1 MNKQQLS
8 TKIWSGANVMRGKVD
23 ANDYKDYLL
32 GLIFY
37 KYLSENEEKFL
48 ISNQLPESEF
58 ESFLIEEDESTVDY
72 LQQNIGYF
80 ISYKSLFSTWIK
92 MENEFSVDNLHTA
105 LSAFNRYFSKNHNK
119 IFNNIFNALET
130 GLSKLG
136 TNTSQQT
143 KACYDLIHLV
153 NVIPVENYDVLGHVY
168 EDLIR
173 NFAETAGKK
182 SGEFY
187 TPHEVSLL
195 MSEIIA
201 TSFKE
206 KENIQIYDPTSGSGS
221 LLIHIGEAAKRYGI
235 EPNSIQYYAQEL
247 NQQTYNITRMNLVMR
262 DITPS
267 NIITRNDDTL
277 AADWPFFDE
286 NDPENTYDPLY
297 VDAVVSNPP
306 YSANWD
312 PENKELDPRFA
323 DYGLAPKSTADYA
336 FLLHGLY
343 HLNPQGLMTIVL
355 PHGVLFR
362 GGSEGLIRERLIE
375 KRQIEAI
382 IGLPADIFF
391 GTGIPTIIMVLSK
404 RVRHDDGILIID
416 ASKNF
421 IKDGKKNRLQ
431 ASDIKRISDAV
442 KERKDIENFCRVVPL
457 EEIRA
462 NDYNLNIP
470 RYVDTSTKPESW
482 DIYASMFGG
491 IPTNELKE
499 LDKFWKVFPSL
510 QADLFESNNGSTLK
524 LKNENIRE
532 VVENNSDVVD
542 YKERYKQALSSFDLW
557 LSEEIL
563 EEPTLVNRSTEE
575 DQIAKELFN
584 RLEGIPLVDKYD
596 AYQQLDNAW
605 TTISSDLEEI
615 IENQSL
621 DVARI
626 VEPRMVEKNKKEVQE
641 GWQGRTIPFELAQQ
655 ELLADDLLTI
665 KSLNNRLDAISS
677 ELDEIFES
685 LTEEERASEITN
697 DAEDSFNKSAFN
709 KYLKTADTSEGTLG
723 SKIKKANKLVTEEKQ
738 IGKQIKDL
746 SSELDNKTISL
757 IQNLTDEQ
765 IKNLLEK
772 KWITPLMTS
781 ILALSSNAIENLVS
795 SVTALHKKYDTSLL
809 DLENEIQSTELELC
823 ESLAQLTG
831 SDADM
836 QGIAE
841 LISLLGGE
849 K

>member
-8 TKIWSGANVMRGKVD
+8 AKIWAMANVLRGKVD
-23 ANDYKDYLL
+23 ANDYKDFLL
-32 GLIFY
+32 GIIFY
-37 KYLSENEEKFL
+37 KFLSVKEESFMISKGMDSSEFNECLTDTSENSIIFCQKNL
-48 ISNQLPESEF
+48 
-58 ESFLIEEDESTVDY
+58 
-72 LQQNIGYF
+72 GYF
-80 ISYKSLFSTWIK
+80 ISYDNLFSTWI
-92 MENEFSVDNLHTA
+92 NADSDFTVDNLHVA
-105 LSAFNRYFSKNHNK
+105 LSAFERYYSKKYNK
-119 IFNNIFNALET
+119 IFKGIFTALET

-136 TNTSQQT
+136 NNTSQQT

-153 NVIPVENYDVLGHVY
+153 NQIPVEKFDVLGHVY

-173 NFAETAGKK
+173 HFAESAGKK

-187 TPHEVSLL
+187 TPTEVSIL
-195 MSEIIA
+195 MSEIVA
-201 TSFKE
+201 ASFDNKT
-206 KENIQIYDPTSGSGS
+206 NIQIFDPTSGSGS
-221 LLIHIGEAAKRYGI
+221 LLIHIGEAAKQHNI
-235 EPNSIQYYAQEL
+235 NKSCIQYYAQEL

-277 AADWPFFDE
+277 ATDWPFFDE
-286 NDPENTYDPLY
+286 SDPENTYNPLY

-382 IGLPADIFF
+382 IGLPSNIFF

-404 RVRHDDGILIID
+404 RLRHDDGVLIID
-416 ASKNF
+416 ASKYF
-421 IKDGKKNRLQ
+421 IKDGKQNKLQ

-442 KERKDIENFCRVVPL
+442 IERKDIENFCRVVPL

-470 RYVDTSTKPESW
+470 RYVDTSAKPESW

-491 IPTNELKE
+491 IPANELNE

-532 VVENNSDVVD
+532 VIENNSDVVN

-557 LSEEIL
+557 LSEELL

-575 DQIAKELFN
+575 DQIAKNLFSK
-584 RLEGIPLVDKYD
+584 LEGIPLIDKYD

-605 TTISSDLEEI
+605 AIISSDLEEI
-615 IENQSL
+615 IEKKSL
-621 DVARI
+621 DVARV

-641 GWQGRTIPFELAQQ
+641 GWYEKIIPFELAQQ
-655 ELLADDLLTI
+655 ELLANDLLAI
-665 KSLNNRLDAISS
+665 KALNNRLDAISS
-677 ELDEIFES
+677 ELDETFES

-709 KYLKTADTSEGTLG
+709 KFLKTADTSEGTLG
-723 SKIKKANKLVTEEKQ
+723 SKIKKANKLVIEEKQ
-738 IGKQIKDL
+738 IGKQIKEL

-765 IKNLLEK
+765 IKNLLEN
-772 KWITPLMTS
+772 KWITPLMSS
-781 ILALSSNAIENLVS
+781 ILALSNNAIENLVS
-795 SVTALHKKYDTSLL
+795 NVTSLYKKYDTSLF

-831 SDADM
+831 NDTDM

>member
-1 MNKQQLS
+1 
-8 TKIWSGANVMRGKVD
+8 
-23 ANDYKDYLL
+23 
-32 GLIFY
+32 
-37 KYLSENEEKFL
+37 
-48 ISNQLPESEF
+48 
-58 ESFLIEEDESTVDY
+58 
-72 LQQNIGYF
+72 
-80 ISYKSLFSTWIK
+80 
-92 MENEFSVDNLHTA
+92 
-105 LSAFNRYFSKNHNK
+105 
-119 IFNNIFNALET
+119 
-130 GLSKLG
+130 
-136 TNTSQQT
+136 
-143 KACYDLIHLV
+143 
-153 NVIPVENYDVLGHVY
+153 
-168 EDLIR
+168 
-173 NFAETAGKK
+173 
-182 SGEFY
+182 
-187 TPHEVSLL
+187 
-195 MSEIIA
+195 
-201 TSFKE
+201 
-206 KENIQIYDPTSGSGS
+206 
-221 LLIHIGEAAKRYGI
+221 
-235 EPNSIQYYAQEL
+235 
-247 NQQTYNITRMNLVMR
+247 MNLVMR
-262 DITPS
+262 DISPS

-277 AADWPFFDE
+277 SADWPFFDE

-442 KERKDIENFCRVVPL
+442 KERKDIESFCRVVPL

-491 IPTNELKE
+491 IPVNELHE

-510 QADLFESNNGSTLK
+510 QADLFESNNSSTLK

-532 VVENNSDVVD
+532 VVENNFDVVN
-542 YKERYKQALSSFDLW
+542 YKERYEQALSSFDLW
-557 LSEEIL
+557 LSEELL
-563 EEPTLVNRSTEE
+563 EEPTLVNRSIEE

-596 AYQQLDNAW
+596 AYQQLDNTW
-605 TTISSDLEEI
+605 TIINSDLEEI

-641 GWQGRTIPFELAQQ
+641 GWQGRTVPFELAQQ
-655 ELLADDLLTI
+655 ELLADDLLAI
-665 KSLNNRLDAISS
+665 KSLNNRLDAISL

-685 LTEEERASEITN
+685 LTEEERTSEITN

-738 IGKQIKDL
+738 IDKQIKEL

-781 ILALSSNAIENLVS
+781 ILALSNNAIENLVS
-795 SVTALHKKYDTSLL
+795 NVTSLHKKYDTSLL

-831 SDADM
+831 NDADM

>member
-8 TKIWSGANVMRGKVD
+8 SKIWAMANILRGKVD
-23 ANDYKDYLL
+23 ANDYKDFLL
-32 GLIFY
+32 GIIFY
-37 KYLSENEEKFL
+37 KFLSVKEENFM
-48 ISNQLPESEF
+48 ISKGMDSSEF
-58 ESFLIEEDESTVDY
+58 NEYLTDTSESSISFCQKNL
-72 LQQNIGYF
+72 GYF
-80 ISYKSLFSTWIK
+80 ISYDNLFSTWISADS
-92 MENEFSVDNLHTA
+92 NFTVDNLHVA
-105 LSAFNRYFSKNHNK
+105 LSAFERYYSKKYDK
-119 IFNNIFNALET
+119 IFKGIFTALET

-153 NVIPVENYDVLGHVY
+153 NQIPVEKFDVLGHVY

-173 NFAETAGKK
+173 HFAESAGKK

-187 TPHEVSLL
+187 TPTEVSIL
-195 MSEIIA
+195 MSEIVA
-201 TSFKE
+201 TSFNSKT
-206 KENIQIYDPTSGSGS
+206 NIQIFDPTSGSGS
-221 LLIHIGEAAKRYGI
+221 LLIHIGEAAKQHNI
-235 EPNSIQYYAQEL
+235 NKSCIQYYAQEL

-277 AADWPFFDE
+277 ATDWPFFDE
-286 NDPENTYDPLY
+286 SDPENTYNPLY

-312 PENKELDPRFA
+312 PDNKELDPRFA

-382 IGLPADIFF
+382 IGLPPNIFF

-404 RVRHDDGILIID
+404 RLRHDDGVLIID
-416 ASKNF
+416 ASKYF
-421 IKDGKKNRLQ
+421 IKDGKQNKLQ

-491 IPTNELKE
+491 IPVNELHE

-510 QADLFESNNGSTLK
+510 QADLFESNNSSTLK

-532 VVENNSDVVD
+532 VVENNFDVVN
-542 YKERYKQALSSFDLW
+542 YKERYEQALSSFDLW
-557 LSEEIL
+557 LSEELL
-563 EEPTLVNRSTEE
+563 EEPTLVNRSIEE

-596 AYQQLDNAW
+596 AYQQLDNTW
-605 TTISSDLEEI
+605 TIINSDLEEI

-655 ELLADDLLTI
+655 ELLADDLLAI
-665 KSLNNRLDAISS
+665 KSLNNRLDAISL

-685 LTEEERASEITN
+685 LTEEERTSEITN

-738 IGKQIKDL
+738 IDKQIKEL

-781 ILALSSNAIENLVS
+781 ILALSNNAIENLVS
-795 SVTALHKKYDTSLL
+795 NVTSLHKKYDTSLL

-831 SDADM
+831 NDADM

>member
-1 MNKQQLS
+1 
-8 TKIWSGANVMRGKVD
+8 
-23 ANDYKDYLL
+23 
-32 GLIFY
+32 
-37 KYLSENEEKFL
+37 
-48 ISNQLPESEF
+48 
-58 ESFLIEEDESTVDY
+58 
-72 LQQNIGYF
+72 
-80 ISYKSLFSTWIK
+80 
-92 MENEFSVDNLHTA
+92 
-105 LSAFNRYFSKNHNK
+105 
-119 IFNNIFNALET
+119 
-130 GLSKLG
+130 
-136 TNTSQQT
+136 
-143 KACYDLIHLV
+143 
-153 NVIPVENYDVLGHVY
+153 
-168 EDLIR
+168 
-173 NFAETAGKK
+173 
-182 SGEFY
+182 
-187 TPHEVSLL
+187 
-195 MSEIIA
+195 MSEIVA
-201 TSFKE
+201 TSFDNKT
-206 KENIQIYDPTSGSGS
+206 NIQIFDPTSGSGS
-221 LLIHIGEAAKRYGI
+221 LLIHIGEAAKQHNI
-235 EPNSIQYYAQEL
+235 NKSCIQYYAQEL

-267 NIITRNDDTL
+267 NIITRNEDTL
-277 AADWPFFDE
+277 GTDWPFFDE
-286 NDPENTYDPLY
+286 NDPENTYNPLY

-382 IGLPADIFF
+382 IGLPSNIFF

-404 RVRHDDGILIID
+404 RLRHDDGILIID
-416 ASKNF
+416 ASKYF
-421 IKDGKKNRLQ
+421 IKDGKQKKLQ

-442 KERKDIENFCRVVPL
+442 KERKDIDNFCRVVPL

-470 RYVDTSTKPESW
+470 RYVDTSAKPESW

-491 IPTNELKE
+491 IPVNELNK
-499 LDKFWKVFPSL
+499 LNKFWKVFPSL

-524 LKNENIRE
+524 LKDENIRE
-532 VVENNSDVVD
+532 VVENNSDVVN
-542 YKERYKQALSSFDLW
+542 YKERYKQTLSSFDFW
-557 LSEEIL
+557 LSEELL

-584 RLEGIPLVDKYD
+584 RLEGTPLVDKYD

-605 TTISSDLEEI
+605 SIISLDLEEI
-615 IENQSL
+615 IEKKSL
-621 DVARI
+621 DIARV
-626 VEPRMVEKNKKEVQE
+626 VEPRMIEKNKKEVQE
-641 GWQGRTIPFELAQQ
+641 GWQGKTIPFELAQQ
-655 ELLADDLLTI
+655 ELLADDLLAI
-665 KSLNNRLDAISS
+665 KSLKNRLDAISS

-697 DAEDSFNKSAFN
+697 DAEDGFNKSAFN

-738 IGKQIKDL
+738 IGKQIKEL
-746 SSELDNKTISL
+746 STELDNKTISL

-765 IKNLLEK
+765 IKSLLEK
-772 KWITPLMTS
+772 KWITPLMSS
-781 ILALSSNAIENLVS
+781 ICALSDNAIENLVS
-795 SVTALHKKYDTSLL
+795 SVIALHKKYDTSLL

-831 SDADM
+831 NDADM

>member
-1 MNKQQLS
+1 
-8 TKIWSGANVMRGKVD
+8 
-23 ANDYKDYLL
+23 
-32 GLIFY
+32 
-37 KYLSENEEKFL
+37 
-48 ISNQLPESEF
+48 
-58 ESFLIEEDESTVDY
+58 
-72 LQQNIGYF
+72 
-80 ISYKSLFSTWIK
+80 
-92 MENEFSVDNLHTA
+92 
-105 LSAFNRYFSKNHNK
+105 
-119 IFNNIFNALET
+119 
-130 GLSKLG
+130 
-136 TNTSQQT
+136 
-143 KACYDLIHLV
+143 
-153 NVIPVENYDVLGHVY
+153 
-168 EDLIR
+168 
-173 NFAETAGKK
+173 
-182 SGEFY
+182 
-187 TPHEVSLL
+187 
-195 MSEIIA
+195 
-201 TSFKE
+201 
-206 KENIQIYDPTSGSGS
+206 
-221 LLIHIGEAAKRYGI
+221 
-235 EPNSIQYYAQEL
+235 
-247 NQQTYNITRMNLVMR
+247 
-262 DITPS
+262 
-267 NIITRNDDTL
+267 
-277 AADWPFFDE
+277 
-286 NDPENTYDPLY
+286 
-297 VDAVVSNPP
+297 
-306 YSANWD
+306 
-312 PENKELDPRFA
+312 
-323 DYGLAPKSTADYA
+323 
-336 FLLHGLY
+336 
-343 HLNPQGLMTIVL
+343 MTIVL

-491 IPTNELKE
+491 IPVNELNE
-499 LDKFWKVFPSL
+499 LNKFWKVFPSL
-510 QADLFESNNGSTLK
+510 QADLFESSNGSTLK
-524 LKNENIRE
+524 LKSENIRD
-532 VVENNSDVVD
+532 VVENNSDVVN

-557 LSEEIL
+557 LSEELL

-575 DQIAKELFN
+575 EQIAKELFS

-605 TTISSDLEEI
+605 SIISSDLEEI
-615 IENQSL
+615 IEKKSL
-621 DVARI
+621 DIARV

-655 ELLADDLLTI
+655 ELLAEDLLTI

-738 IGKQIKDL
+738 IGKQIKEL
-746 SSELDNKTISL
+746 STELDNKTISL

-772 KWITPLMTS
+772 KWITPLMSS
-781 ILALSSNAIENLVS
+781 IFALSDNAIENLVS
-795 SVTALHKKYDTSLL
+795 SVTALHEKYDTSLL

-823 ESLAQLTG
+823 ESLAKLTG
-831 SDADM
+831 NDADM

>member
-1 MNKQQLS
+1 
-8 TKIWSGANVMRGKVD
+8 
-23 ANDYKDYLL
+23 
-32 GLIFY
+32 
-37 KYLSENEEKFL
+37 
-48 ISNQLPESEF
+48 
-58 ESFLIEEDESTVDY
+58 
-72 LQQNIGYF
+72 
-80 ISYKSLFSTWIK
+80 
-92 MENEFSVDNLHTA
+92 
-105 LSAFNRYFSKNHNK
+105 
-119 IFNNIFNALET
+119 
-130 GLSKLG
+130 
-136 TNTSQQT
+136 
-143 KACYDLIHLV
+143 
-153 NVIPVENYDVLGHVY
+153 
-168 EDLIR
+168 
-173 NFAETAGKK
+173 
-182 SGEFY
+182 
-187 TPHEVSLL
+187 
-195 MSEIIA
+195 
-201 TSFKE
+201 
-206 KENIQIYDPTSGSGS
+206 
-221 LLIHIGEAAKRYGI
+221 
-235 EPNSIQYYAQEL
+235 
-247 NQQTYNITRMNLVMR
+247 
-262 DITPS
+262 
-267 NIITRNDDTL
+267 
-277 AADWPFFDE
+277 
-286 NDPENTYDPLY
+286 

-442 KERKDIENFCRVVPL
+442 KERKDIENFCRVVSL

-470 RYVDTSTKPESW
+470 RYVDTSNKPESW

-491 IPTNELKE
+491 IPVNELNE

-510 QADLFESNNGSTLK
+510 QADLFESNNSSTLM
-524 LKNENIRE
+524 LKNKNIRE
-532 VVENNSDVVD
+532 VVENNSDVVN
-542 YKERYKQALSSFDLW
+542 YKECYKRALSSFDLW
-557 LSEEIL
+557 LSEELL

-596 AYQQLDNAW
+596 AYQQLDNTW
-605 TTISSDLEEI
+605 TIINSDLEEI
-615 IENQSL
+615 IEKQSL

-626 VEPRMVEKNKKEVQE
+626 VEPRMVEKNKKEVQV
-641 GWQGRTIPFELAQQ
+641 GWQGRIIPFELAQQ
-655 ELLADDLLTI
+655 ELLANDLLAI

-697 DAEDSFNKSAFN
+697 DAEDNFNKSAFN
-709 KYLKTADTSEGTLG
+709 KFLKTADTSEGTLG

-738 IGKQIKDL
+738 IGKQIKEL
-746 SSELDNKTISL
+746 TSELDNTTISL

-781 ILALSSNAIENLVS
+781 ILTLSNNAIENLVS
-795 SVTALHKKYDTSLL
+795 SVTSLHKKYDTSLL

-831 SDADM
+831 NDADM

>member
-1 MNKQQLS
+1 
-8 TKIWSGANVMRGKVD
+8 
-23 ANDYKDYLL
+23 
-32 GLIFY
+32 
-37 KYLSENEEKFL
+37 
-48 ISNQLPESEF
+48 
-58 ESFLIEEDESTVDY
+58 
-72 LQQNIGYF
+72 
-80 ISYKSLFSTWIK
+80 
-92 MENEFSVDNLHTA
+92 
-105 LSAFNRYFSKNHNK
+105 
-119 IFNNIFNALET
+119 
-130 GLSKLG
+130 
-136 TNTSQQT
+136 
-143 KACYDLIHLV
+143 
-153 NVIPVENYDVLGHVY
+153 
-168 EDLIR
+168 
-173 NFAETAGKK
+173 
-182 SGEFY
+182 
-187 TPHEVSLL
+187 
-195 MSEIIA
+195 
-201 TSFKE
+201 
-206 KENIQIYDPTSGSGS
+206 
-221 LLIHIGEAAKRYGI
+221 
-235 EPNSIQYYAQEL
+235 
-247 NQQTYNITRMNLVMR
+247 
-262 DITPS
+262 
-267 NIITRNDDTL
+267 
-277 AADWPFFDE
+277 
-286 NDPENTYDPLY
+286 
-297 VDAVVSNPP
+297 
-306 YSANWD
+306 
-312 PENKELDPRFA
+312 
-323 DYGLAPKSTADYA
+323 
-336 FLLHGLY
+336 
-343 HLNPQGLMTIVL
+343 MTIVL

-404 RVRHDDGILIID
+404 RIRHDDGILIID

-431 ASDIKRISDAV
+431 ASDIKRISDAI

-470 RYVDTSTKPESW
+470 RYVDTSAKPESW

-491 IPTNELKE
+491 IPTNELNE

-510 QADLFESNNGSTLK
+510 QADLFESNNGPTLK

-557 LSEEIL
+557 LSEELL

-626 VEPRMVEKNKKEVQE
+626 VEPRMVEKNKKQVQE

-781 ILALSSNAIENLVS
+781 ILALSNNAIENLVS

-823 ESLAQLTG
+823 ESLTQLTG
-831 SDADM
+831 NDADM

>member
-8 TKIWSGANVMRGKVD
+8 SKIWAMANILRGKVD
-23 ANDYKDYLL
+23 ANDYKDFLL
-32 GLIFY
+32 GIIFY
-37 KYLSENEEKFL
+37 KFLSVKEENFM
-48 ISNQLPESEF
+48 ISKGMDSSEF
-58 ESFLIEEDESTVDY
+58 NECLTDTSESSIIFCQKNL
-72 LQQNIGYF
+72 GYF
-80 ISYKSLFSTWIK
+80 ISYDNLFSTWISADSD
-92 MENEFSVDNLHTA
+92 FTVDNLHVA
-105 LSAFNRYFSKNHNK
+105 LSAFERYYSKKYNK
-119 IFNNIFNALET
+119 IFKGIFTALET

-153 NVIPVENYDVLGHVY
+153 NQIPVEKFDVLGHVY

-173 NFAETAGKK
+173 HFAESAGKK

-187 TPHEVSLL
+187 TPTEVSIL
-195 MSEIIA
+195 MSEIVA
-201 TSFKE
+201 TSFDNKT
-206 KENIQIYDPTSGSGS
+206 NIQIFDPTSGSGS
-221 LLIHIGEAAKRYGI
+221 LLIHIGEAAKQHNI
-235 EPNSIQYYAQEL
+235 NKSCIQYYAQEL

-277 AADWPFFDE
+277 ATDWPFFDE
-286 NDPENTYDPLY
+286 SDPENTYNPLY

-343 HLNPQGLMTIVL
+343 HLNPQGLMAIVL

-382 IGLPADIFF
+382 IGLPSNIFF

-404 RVRHDDGILIID
+404 RLRHDDGILIID
-416 ASKNF
+416 ASKYF
-421 IKDGKKNRLQ
+421 IKDGKQNKLQ

-470 RYVDTSTKPESW
+470 RYVDTSAKPESW

-491 IPTNELKE
+491 IPANELNE
-499 LDKFWKVFPSL
+499 LTKFWKVFPSL
-510 QADLFESNNGSTLK
+510 QADLFGSNNSSTLK
-524 LKNENIRE
+524 LKNKNIRE
-532 VVENNSDVVD
+532 VVENNSDVVN

-557 LSEEIL
+557 LSEELL
-563 EEPTLVNRSTEE
+563 EEPTLVNRSIEE
-575 DQIAKELFN
+575 DRIAKELFK

-596 AYQQLDNAW
+596 AYQKLNNAW
-605 TTISSDLEEI
+605 TIINSDLEEI
-615 IENQSL
+615 IEKQSL
-621 DVARI
+621 GVARV
-626 VEPRMVEKNKKEVQE
+626 VEPHMVEKNKKEVQE
-641 GWQGRTIPFELAQQ
+641 GWYEKIIPFELAQQ
-655 ELLADDLLTI
+655 ELLADDLLAI
-665 KSLNNRLDAISS
+665 KSLNNRLDAISA

-709 KYLKTADTSEGTLG
+709 KFLKTADTSEGTLG
-723 SKIKKANKLVTEEKQ
+723 SKIKKANKLVIEEKQ
-738 IGKQIKDL
+738 IGKQIKEL

-765 IKNLLEK
+765 IMNLLEK

-781 ILALSSNAIENLVS
+781 ILALSNNAIENLVS
-795 SVTALHKKYDTSLL
+795 SVTSLHKKYDTSLL

-831 SDADM
+831 NDADM

>member
-8 TKIWSGANVMRGKVD
+8 GKIWAMANILRGKVD
-23 ANDYKDYLL
+23 ANDYKDFLL
-32 GLIFY
+32 GIIFY
-37 KYLSENEEKFL
+37 KFLSVKEENFM
-48 ISNQLPESEF
+48 ISKGMDPSEF
-58 ESFLIEEDESTVDY
+58 NECLTDTSESSINFCQKNL
-72 LQQNIGYF
+72 GYF
-80 ISYKSLFSTWIK
+80 ISYHNLFSTWISDGDD
-92 MENEFSVDNLHTA
+92 FTVDNLHVA
-105 LSAFNRYFSKNHNK
+105 LSAFERYYSKKYDK
-119 IFNNIFNALET
+119 IFKGIFTALET

-136 TNTSQQT
+136 NNTSQQT
-143 KACYDLIHLV
+143 KACYDLIHLI
-153 NVIPVENYDVLGHVY
+153 NEIPVEKFDVLGHVY

-173 NFAETAGKK
+173 HFAESAGKK

-187 TPHEVSLL
+187 TPTEVSIL
-195 MSEIIA
+195 MSEIVA
-201 TSFKE
+201 TSFDNKTS
-206 KENIQIYDPTSGSGS
+206 IQIFDPTSGSGS
-221 LLIHIGEAAKRYGI
+221 LLIHIGEAAKQRNI
-235 EPNSIQYYAQEL
+235 NKSCVQYYAQEL

-267 NIITRNDDTL
+267 NIITRNEDTL
-277 AADWPFFDE
+277 GTDWPFFDE
-286 NDPENTYDPLY
+286 NDPENTYNPLY

-343 HLNPQGLMTIVL
+343 HLNPQGLMAIVL

-382 IGLPADIFF
+382 IGLPPNIFF

-404 RVRHDDGILIID
+404 RLRHDDGILIID
-416 ASKNF
+416 ASKYF
-421 IKDGKKNRLQ
+421 IKDGKQNKLQ

-442 KERKDIENFCRVVPL
+442 KERKDIDNFCRVVPL

-470 RYVDTSTKPESW
+470 RYVDTSDKPESW

-491 IPTNELKE
+491 IPVNELNE
-499 LDKFWKVFPSL
+499 LNKFWKVFPSL
-510 QADLFESNNGSTLK
+510 QADLFESANNSTLR
-524 LKNENIRE
+524 LKNENIRDVIE
-532 VVENNSDVVD
+532 SNSDVSS

-557 LSEEIL
+557 LSEELL
-563 EEPTLVNRSTEE
+563 EEPTLVHRSTEE
-575 DQIAKELFN
+575 ERIAKELFS

-605 TTISSDLEEI
+605 KIINSDLEEI
-615 IENQSL
+615 TEKQSL
-621 DVARI
+621 DIART
-626 VEPRMVEKNKKEVQE
+626 VESHIVEKNKKEVQE
-641 GWQGRTIPFELAQQ
+641 GWQEKIIPFELAQQ
-655 ELLADDLLTI
+655 ELLADDLLAI
-665 KSLNNRLDAISS
+665 KTLNTRLDAISS

-709 KYLKTADTSEGTLG
+709 KFLKTADTSEGSLG

-738 IGKQIKDL
+738 ISKQIKGL

-781 ILALSSNAIENLVS
+781 ILALSNNAIEDLVS
-795 SVTALHKKYDTSLL
+795 SVTSLHKKYDTSLL

-823 ESLAQLTG
+823 ESLKQLTG
-831 SDADM
+831 NDDDM

>member
-1 MNKQQLS
+1 MNKQRLS
-8 TKIWSGANVMRGKVD
+8 SKIWAMANVLRGKVD
-23 ANDYKDYLL
+23 ANDYKDFLL
-32 GLIFY
+32 GIIFY
-37 KYLSENEEKFL
+37 KFLSVK
-48 ISNQLPESEF
+48 
-58 ESFLIEEDESTVDY
+58 EEDFMISKGMDSSKFNEYLTDTSESSIIFCQKN
-72 LQQNIGYF
+72 LGYF
-80 ISYKSLFSTWIK
+80 ISYDNLFSTWI
-92 MENEFSVDNLHTA
+92 NADSDFTVDNLHIA
-105 LSAFNRYFSKNHNK
+105 LSAFERYYSKKYNK
-119 IFNNIFNALET
+119 IFKGIFTALET

-136 TNTSQQT
+136 SNTSQQT

-153 NVIPVENYDVLGHVY
+153 NQIPVEKFDVLGHVY

-173 NFAETAGKK
+173 HFAEKAGKK

-187 TPHEVSLL
+187 TPTEVSIL
-195 MSEIIA
+195 MSEIVA
-201 TSFKE
+201 TAFDNKT
-206 KENIQIYDPTSGSGS
+206 NIQIFDPTSGSGS
-221 LLIHIGEAAKRYGI
+221 LLIHIGEAAKQHNI
-235 EPNSIQYYAQEL
+235 NKSCIQYYAQEL

-277 AADWPFFDE
+277 ATDWPFFDE
-286 NDPENTYDPLY
+286 SDPDNTYNPLY

-312 PENKELDPRFA
+312 PDNKELDPRFA

-382 IGLPADIFF
+382 IGLPSNIFF

-404 RVRHDDGILIID
+404 RLRHDDGILIID
-416 ASKNF
+416 ASKYF
-421 IKDGKKNRLQ
+421 IKDGKQNKLQ

-491 IPTNELKE
+491 IPVNELNE
-499 LDKFWKVFPSL
+499 LNKYWKVFPSL
-510 QADLFESNNGSTLK
+510 QTNLFESNNDSTLK
-524 LKNENIRE
+524 LKNKNIRE
-532 VVENNSDVVD
+532 VIETNSDVIN
-542 YKERYKQALSSFDLW
+542 YKEHYKQALSSFDLW
-557 LSEEIL
+557 LSEELL
-563 EEPTLVNRSTEE
+563 EEPTFVNRSTEE

-605 TTISSDLEEI
+605 AIISSDLEEI
-615 IENQSL
+615 IEKKSL
-621 DVARI
+621 DTART

-641 GWQGRTIPFELAQQ
+641 GWQGKTIPFELAQQ
-655 ELLADDLLTI
+655 ELLADDLLEI
-665 KSLNNRLDAISS
+665 KSLNNRLDAISA

-697 DAEDSFNKSAFN
+697 DAEDNFNKSAFN

-738 IGKQIKDL
+738 IGKQIKEL
-746 SSELDNKTISL
+746 SSELDNKTISI

-781 ILALSSNAIENLVS
+781 ILALSNNAIENLVS

>member
-8 TKIWSGANVMRGKVD
+8 TKIWAMANVLRGKVD
-23 ANDYKDYLL
+23 ANDYKDFLL
-32 GLIFY
+32 GIIFY
-37 KYLSENEEKFL
+37 KFLSVKEENFMISKGMDSSEFNECLTDTSENSIIFCQKNL
-48 ISNQLPESEF
+48 
-58 ESFLIEEDESTVDY
+58 
-72 LQQNIGYF
+72 GYF
-80 ISYKSLFSTWIK
+80 ISYDNLFSTWI
-92 MENEFSVDNLHTA
+92 NADSDFTVDNLHVA
-105 LSAFNRYFSKNHNK
+105 LSAFERYYSKKYNK
-119 IFNNIFNALET
+119 IFKCIFTALET

-136 TNTSQQT
+136 NNTSQQT

-153 NVIPVENYDVLGHVY
+153 NQIPVEKFDVLGHVY

-173 NFAETAGKK
+173 YFAESAGKK

-187 TPHEVSLL
+187 TPTEVSIL
-195 MSEIIA
+195 MSEIVA
-201 TSFKE
+201 TSFDNKT
-206 KENIQIYDPTSGSGS
+206 NIQIFDPTSGSGS
-221 LLIHIGEAAKRYGI
+221 LLIHIGEAAKQHNISKGC
-235 EPNSIQYYAQEL
+235 IQYYAQEL

-277 AADWPFFDE
+277 STDWPFFDE

-457 EEIRA
+457 EEIRD

-482 DIYASMFGG
+482 DIYTSMFGG
-491 IPTNELKE
+491 IPVNELNE
-499 LDKFWKVFPSL
+499 LNKYWKVFPSL
-510 QADLFESNNGSTLK
+510 QADLFESNNGPTLK

-532 VVENNSDVVD
+532 VVENNSDVVN

-557 LSEEIL
+557 LSEVLL

-575 DQIAKELFN
+575 DRIAKELFS

-596 AYQQLDNAW
+596 AYQQLDNVWAI
-605 TTISSDLEEI
+605 ISSDLEEI
-615 IENQSL
+615 IEKKSL

-655 ELLADDLLTI
+655 ELLDDNLLAI

-709 KYLKTADTSEGTLG
+709 KFLKTADTSEGTLG

-738 IGKQIKDL
+738 IGKQIKEL
-746 SSELDNKTISL
+746 TFELDNKTISI

-772 KWITPLMTS
+772 KWITPLMSS
-781 ILALSSNAIENLVS
+781 IFALSDNAIENLVS
-795 SVTALHKKYDTSLL
+795 SVTGLYKKYDTSLL

-831 SDADM
+831 NDADM

>member
-8 TKIWSGANVMRGKVD
+8 SKIWAMANVLRGKVD
-23 ANDYKDYLL
+23 ANDYKDFLL
-32 GLIFY
+32 GIIFY
-37 KYLSENEEKFL
+37 KFLSVKEENFM
-48 ISNQLPESEF
+48 ISKGMDSSEF
-58 ESFLIEEDESTVDY
+58 NEYLTDTSESSIIFCQKNL
-72 LQQNIGYF
+72 GYF
-80 ISYKSLFSTWIK
+80 ISYDNLFSTWISADSD
-92 MENEFSVDNLHTA
+92 FTVDNLHVA
-105 LSAFNRYFSKNHNK
+105 LSAFERYYSKKYNK
-119 IFNNIFNALET
+119 IFKGIFTALET

-153 NVIPVENYDVLGHVY
+153 NQIPVEKFDVLGHVY

-173 NFAETAGKK
+173 HFAESAGKK

-187 TPHEVSLL
+187 TPTEVSIL
-195 MSEIIA
+195 MSEIVA
-201 TSFKE
+201 TSFDNKT
-206 KENIQIYDPTSGSGS
+206 NIQIFDPTSGSGS
-221 LLIHIGEAAKRYGI
+221 LLIHIGEAAKQHNI
-235 EPNSIQYYAQEL
+235 NKSCIQYYAQEL

-277 AADWPFFDE
+277 ATDWPFFDE
-286 NDPENTYDPLY
+286 SDPENTYNPLY

-312 PENKELDPRFA
+312 PDNKELDPRFA

-382 IGLPADIFF
+382 IGLPPNIFF

-404 RVRHDDGILIID
+404 RLRHDDGVLIID
-416 ASKNF
+416 ASKYF
-421 IKDGKKNRLQ
+421 IKDGKQNKLQ

-470 RYVDTSTKPESW
+470 RYVDTSAKPESW

-491 IPTNELKE
+491 IPVDELNELN
-499 LDKFWKVFPSL
+499 KFWKVFPSL
-510 QADLFESNNGSTLK
+510 QADLFESNTGSTLN

-532 VVENNSDVVD
+532 VVENNSDVVN

-557 LSEEIL
+557 LSEELL

-575 DQIAKELFN
+575 DQIAKELFS

-605 TTISSDLEEI
+605 TIINSDLEEI
-615 IENQSL
+615 IEKQSL
-621 DVARI
+621 EIART
-626 VEPRMVEKNKKEVQE
+626 VEPLIVEKNKKEVQE

-655 ELLADDLLTI
+655 ELLADDLLAI

-738 IGKQIKDL
+738 IGKQIKEL
-746 SSELDNKTISL
+746 SSELDNKTIAL

-781 ILALSSNAIENLVS
+781 ILALSNNVIENLVS
-795 SVTALHKKYDTSLL
+795 NVTSLHKKYDTSLL

-831 SDADM
+831 NDADM

>member
-8 TKIWSGANVMRGKVD
+8 TKIWSAANVMRGKVD

-48 ISNQLPESEF
+48 ISNQLSESEF
-58 ESFLIEEDESTVDY
+58 ESFLIEEDENSVDY

-80 ISYKSLFSTWIK
+80 ISYKNLFSTWIK

-105 LSAFNRYFSKNHNK
+105 LSAFNRYFAKNHNK

-195 MSEIIA
+195 
-201 TSFKE
+201 
-206 KENIQIYDPTSGSGS
+206 
-221 LLIHIGEAAKRYGI
+221 IHIGEAAKRYGI

-286 NDPENTYDPLY
+286 NDPENTYNPLY

-382 IGLPADIFF
+382 VGLPADIFF

-431 ASDIKRISDAV
+431 ASDIKRISDAI

-462 NDYNLNIP
+462 NNYNLNIP
-470 RYVDTSTKPESW
+470 RYVDTSNKPESW

-491 IPTNELKE
+491 IPANELNE
-499 LDKFWKVFPSL
+499 LNKFWKVFPSL
-510 QADLFESNNGSTLK
+510 QADLFESINSSTLR
-524 LKNENIRE
+524 LKNRNIRG
-532 VVENNSDVVD
+532 VIENNSDVSS

-557 LSEEIL
+557 LSEELL

-596 AYQQLDNAW
+596 AYQQLDNTW
-605 TTISSDLEEI
+605 TIIKSDLEEI
-615 IENQSL
+615 TEKQSL
-621 DVARI
+621 DIART
-626 VEPRMVEKNKKEVQE
+626 VEPRIVEKNKKEVQE
-641 GWQGRTIPFELAQQ
+641 GWQGKIIPFELAQQ
-655 ELLADDLLTI
+655 ELLADNLLAI

-697 DAEDSFNKSAFN
+697 DAEDSFNKSTFN

-738 IGKQIKDL
+738 IGKQIKEL

-781 ILALSSNAIENLVS
+781 ILALSNNAIEDLIS
-795 SVTALHKKYDTSLL
+795 SVTSLHKKYDTSLL

-831 SDADM
+831 NDADM

-841 LISLLGGE
+841 LISLFGGE

>member
-1 MNKQQLS
+1 
-8 TKIWSGANVMRGKVD
+8 
-23 ANDYKDYLL
+23 
-32 GLIFY
+32 
-37 KYLSENEEKFL
+37 
-48 ISNQLPESEF
+48 
-58 ESFLIEEDESTVDY
+58 
-72 LQQNIGYF
+72 
-80 ISYKSLFSTWIK
+80 
-92 MENEFSVDNLHTA
+92 
-105 LSAFNRYFSKNHNK
+105 
-119 IFNNIFNALET
+119 
-130 GLSKLG
+130 
-136 TNTSQQT
+136 
-143 KACYDLIHLV
+143 
-153 NVIPVENYDVLGHVY
+153 
-168 EDLIR
+168 
-173 NFAETAGKK
+173 
-182 SGEFY
+182 
-187 TPHEVSLL
+187 
-195 MSEIIA
+195 
-201 TSFKE
+201 
-206 KENIQIYDPTSGSGS
+206 
-221 LLIHIGEAAKRYGI
+221 
-235 EPNSIQYYAQEL
+235 
-247 NQQTYNITRMNLVMR
+247 MNLVMR
-262 DITPS
+262 DISPS

-442 KERKDIENFCRVVPL
+442 KERKDIENFCRVVSL

-470 RYVDTSTKPESW
+470 RYVDTSAKPESW

-491 IPTNELKE
+491 IPVNELNE
-499 LDKFWKVFPSL
+499 LNKFWKVFPSL

-532 VVENNSDVVD
+532 VVENNSDVVN
-542 YKERYKQALSSFDLW
+542 YKEHYKQALSSFDLW
-557 LSEEIL
+557 LSEELL
-563 EEPTLVNRSTEE
+563 EEPTLVNRSIEE
-575 DQIAKELFN
+575 GQIAKELFN

-596 AYQQLDNAW
+596 AYQQLDNTW
-605 TTISSDLEEI
+605 TIINSDLEEI

-655 ELLADDLLTI
+655 ELLADDLLAI
-665 KSLNNRLDAISS
+665 KSLNNRLDAISL

-723 SKIKKANKLVTEEKQ
+723 SKIKQANKLVTEEKQ
-738 IGKQIKDL
+738 IGKQIKEL

-781 ILALSSNAIENLVS
+781 ILALSNNAIENLVA
-795 SVTALHKKYDTSLL
+795 SVTSLHKKYDTSIL

-831 SDADM
+831 NDADM

>member
-1 MNKQQLS
+1 
-8 TKIWSGANVMRGKVD
+8 
-23 ANDYKDYLL
+23 
-32 GLIFY
+32 
-37 KYLSENEEKFL
+37 
-48 ISNQLPESEF
+48 
-58 ESFLIEEDESTVDY
+58 
-72 LQQNIGYF
+72 
-80 ISYKSLFSTWIK
+80 
-92 MENEFSVDNLHTA
+92 
-105 LSAFNRYFSKNHNK
+105 
-119 IFNNIFNALET
+119 
-130 GLSKLG
+130 
-136 TNTSQQT
+136 
-143 KACYDLIHLV
+143 
-153 NVIPVENYDVLGHVY
+153 
-168 EDLIR
+168 
-173 NFAETAGKK
+173 
-182 SGEFY
+182 
-187 TPHEVSLL
+187 
-195 MSEIIA
+195 
-201 TSFKE
+201 
-206 KENIQIYDPTSGSGS
+206 
-221 LLIHIGEAAKRYGI
+221 
-235 EPNSIQYYAQEL
+235 
-247 NQQTYNITRMNLVMR
+247 MNLVMR
-262 DITPS
+262 DISPS

-442 KERKDIENFCRVVPL
+442 KERKDIESFCRVVPL

-491 IPTNELKE
+491 IPVNELHE

-510 QADLFESNNGSTLK
+510 QADLFESNNSSTLK

-532 VVENNSDVVD
+532 VVENNFDVVN
-542 YKERYKQALSSFDLW
+542 YKERYEQALSSFDLW
-557 LSEEIL
+557 LSEELL
-563 EEPTLVNRSTEE
+563 EEPTLVNRSIEE

-596 AYQQLDNAW
+596 AYQQLDNTW
-605 TTISSDLEEI
+605 TIINSDLEEI

-621 DVARI
+621 DVAQI

-655 ELLADDLLTI
+655 ELLADDLLAI
-665 KSLNNRLDAISS
+665 KSLNNRLDAISL

-685 LTEEERASEITN
+685 LTEEERTSEITN

-738 IGKQIKDL
+738 IDKQIKEL

-781 ILALSSNAIENLVS
+781 ILALSNNAIENLVS
-795 SVTALHKKYDTSLL
+795 NVTSLHKKYDTSLL

-831 SDADM
+831 NDADM

>member
-1 MNKQQLS
+1 MP
-8 TKIWSGANVMRGKVD
+8 ANV
-23 ANDYKDYLL
+23 
-32 GLIFY
+32 
-37 KYLSENEEKFL
+37 
-48 ISNQLPESEF
+48 
-58 ESFLIEEDESTVDY
+58 
-72 LQQNIGYF
+72 F
-80 ISYKSLFSTWIK
+80 I
-92 MENEFSVDNLHTA
+92 
-105 LSAFNRYFSKNHNK
+105 
-119 IFNNIFNALET
+119 
-130 GLSKLG
+130 G
-136 TNTSQQT
+136 TNIDS
-143 KACYDLIHLV
+143 
-153 NVIPVENYDVLGHVY
+153 
-168 EDLIR
+168 
-173 NFAETAGKK
+173 
-182 SGEFY
+182 
-187 TPHEVSLL
+187 
-195 MSEIIA
+195 
-201 TSFKE
+201 
-206 KENIQIYDPTSGSGS
+206 TSGSGS
-221 LLIHIGEAAKRYGI
+221 LLIHIGEAAKQHNI
-235 EPNSIQYYAQEL
+235 NKSCIQYYAQEL

-343 HLNPQGLMTIVL
+343 HLNPQGLMSIVL

-470 RYVDTSTKPESW
+470 RYVDTSAKPESW

-491 IPTNELKE
+491 IPVNELNE
-499 LDKFWKVFPSL
+499 LNKFWKVFPSL
-510 QADLFESNNGSTLK
+510 QADLFESSNGSTLK
-524 LKNENIRE
+524 LKSENIRD
-532 VVENNSDVVD
+532 VVENNSDVVN

-557 LSEEIL
+557 LSEELL

-575 DQIAKELFN
+575 EQIAKELFS

-605 TTISSDLEEI
+605 SIISSDLEEI
-615 IENQSL
+615 IEKKSL
-621 DVARI
+621 DVARV

-709 KYLKTADTSEGTLG
+709 KYLKTADTSEGSLG
-723 SKIKKANKLVTEEKQ
+723 SKIKKSKQ
-738 IGKQIKDL
+738 ACHRRK
-746 SSELDNKTISL
+746 
-757 IQNLTDEQ
+757 
-765 IKNLLEK
+765 
-772 KWITPLMTS
+772 
-781 ILALSSNAIENLVS
+781 
-795 SVTALHKKYDTSLL
+795 
-809 DLENEIQSTELELC
+809 
-823 ESLAQLTG
+823 
-831 SDADM
+831 ADW
-836 QGIAE
+836 
-841 LISLLGGE
+841 
-849 K
+849 

>member
-8 TKIWSGANVMRGKVD
+8 TKIWAMANVLRGKVD
-23 ANDYKDYLL
+23 ANDYKDFLL
-32 GLIFY
+32 GIIFY
-37 KYLSENEEKFL
+37 KFLSVKEENFMISKGMDSSEFNECLTDTSENSIIFCQKNL
-48 ISNQLPESEF
+48 
-58 ESFLIEEDESTVDY
+58 
-72 LQQNIGYF
+72 GYF
-80 ISYKSLFSTWIK
+80 ISYDNLFSTWI
-92 MENEFSVDNLHTA
+92 NADSDFTVDNLHVA
-105 LSAFNRYFSKNHNK
+105 LSAFERYYSKKYNK
-119 IFNNIFNALET
+119 IFKGIFTALET

-136 TNTSQQT
+136 NNTSQQT

-153 NVIPVENYDVLGHVY
+153 NQIPVEKFDVLGHVY

-173 NFAETAGKK
+173 YFAESAGKK

-187 TPHEVSLL
+187 TPTEVSIL
-195 MSEIIA
+195 MSEIVA
-201 TSFKE
+201 TSFANKT
-206 KENIQIYDPTSGSGS
+206 NIQIFDPTSGSGS
-221 LLIHIGEAAKRYGI
+221 LLIHIGEAAKQHNI
-235 EPNSIQYYAQEL
+235 SKSCIQYYAQEL

-375 KRQIEAI
+375 KHQIEAI

-470 RYVDTSTKPESW
+470 RYVDTSAKPESW

-491 IPTNELKE
+491 IPANELNG

-510 QADLFESNNGSTLK
+510 QADLFESNNDPTLK

-532 VVENNSDVVD
+532 VVENNSDVVN

-557 LSEEIL
+557 LSEVLL

-575 DQIAKELFN
+575 DQIAKELFS
-584 RLEGIPLVDKYD
+584 RLEGMPLVDKYD

-605 TTISSDLEEI
+605 TIISSDLEEI
-615 IENQSL
+615 IEKKSL
-621 DVARI
+621 DVARV

-641 GWQGRTIPFELAQQ
+641 GWYEKIIPFELAQQ
-655 ELLADDLLTI
+655 ELLADDLLAI
-665 KSLNNRLDAISS
+665 KALNNRLDAISS

-709 KYLKTADTSEGTLG
+709 KFLKTADTSEGTLG
-723 SKIKKANKLVTEEKQ
+723 SKIKKANKLVIEEKQ
-738 IGKQIKDL
+738 IGKQIKEL
-746 SSELDNKTISL
+746 SSELGNKTISL

-772 KWITPLMTS
+772 KWIAPLMTS
-781 ILALSSNAIENLVS
+781 ILALSNNAIENLVS
-795 SVTALHKKYDTSLL
+795 SVTSLHKKYDTSLL

-823 ESLAQLTG
+823 KSLAQLTG

>member
-8 TKIWSGANVMRGKVD
+8 SKIWAMANVLRGKVD
-23 ANDYKDYLL
+23 ANDYKDFLL
-32 GLIFY
+32 GIIFY
-37 KYLSENEEKFL
+37 KFLSVKEENFM
-48 ISNQLPESEF
+48 ISKGMDSSEF
-58 ESFLIEEDESTVDY
+58 NEYLTDTSESSIIFCQKNL
-72 LQQNIGYF
+72 GYF
-80 ISYKSLFSTWIK
+80 ISYDNLFSTWISADSD
-92 MENEFSVDNLHTA
+92 FTVDNLHVA
-105 LSAFNRYFSKNHNK
+105 LSAFERYYSKKYNK
-119 IFNNIFNALET
+119 IFKGIFTALET

-153 NVIPVENYDVLGHVY
+153 NQIPVEKFDVLGHVY

-173 NFAETAGKK
+173 HFAESAGKK

-187 TPHEVSLL
+187 TPTEVSIL
-195 MSEIIA
+195 MSEIVA
-201 TSFKE
+201 TSFDNKT
-206 KENIQIYDPTSGSGS
+206 NIQIFDPTSGSGS
-221 LLIHIGEAAKRYGI
+221 LLIHIGEAAKQHNI
-235 EPNSIQYYAQEL
+235 NKSCIQYYAQEL

-277 AADWPFFDE
+277 ATDWPFFDE
-286 NDPENTYDPLY
+286 SDPENTYNPLY

-312 PENKELDPRFA
+312 PDNKELDPRFA

-382 IGLPADIFF
+382 IGLPPNIFF

-404 RVRHDDGILIID
+404 RLRHDDGVLIID
-416 ASKNF
+416 ASKYF
-421 IKDGKKNRLQ
+421 IKDGKQNKLQ

-470 RYVDTSTKPESW
+470 RYVDTSAKPESW

-491 IPTNELKE
+491 IPVDELNELN
-499 LDKFWKVFPSL
+499 KFWKVFPSL
-510 QADLFESNNGSTLK
+510 QADLFESNTGSTLN

-532 VVENNSDVVD
+532 VVENNSDVVN

-557 LSEEIL
+557 LSEELL
-563 EEPTLVNRSTEE
+563 EEPTLVSRSTEE
-575 DQIAKELFN
+575 DQIAKELFS

-605 TTISSDLEEI
+605 TIINSDLEEI
-615 IENQSL
+615 IEKQSL
-621 DVARI
+621 EIART
-626 VEPRMVEKNKKEVQE
+626 VEPLIVEKNKKEVQE

-655 ELLADDLLTI
+655 ELLADDLLAI

-697 DAEDSFNKSAFN
+697 DAEDCFNKSAFN

-738 IGKQIKDL
+738 IGKQIKEL
-746 SSELDNKTISL
+746 SSKLDNKTIAL

-781 ILALSSNAIENLVS
+781 ILALSNNAIENLVS
-795 SVTALHKKYDTSLL
+795 NVTSLHKKYDTSLL

-831 SDADM
+831 NDADM